1 MEERPNSSP
10 ARRPTPGGKG
20 PFGGYSWYALGIL
33 IICYLFN
40 YVDRNILSILAEEVK
55 SDLGLDDAQIGFL
68 YGTAFAVF
76 YAVFGIP
83 FGRLADAWIRKNLIA
98 IGLFF
103 WSLMTAMTGT
113 ARTFGML
120 GAYRVG
126 VGVGEAS
133 LSPSAYSLIVDYFPQ
148 RLRATALA
156 LYSSGIYL
164 GAAVGFALGGFIVDF
179 WNGTYP
185 DGSAPLGLAAWQA
198 AFLAVGLPGLL
209 MAVWVWTLREPA
221 KGQQEGV
228 TITPTGRPE
237 PFKEFGAV
245 IPPFTVLSLWRSG
258 CDRKG
263 LLLHA
268 GCTAALALLA
278 WAMVAS
284 VGEPAQWIALAI
296 GTYAAFSWG
305 QGLAYRDPATFGS
318 ILGSRA
324 FMYTC
329 VGFASLSFV
338 TNGLAFWT
346 APLLIRSFDA
356 SPTRVGALMGVGV
369 AVGGWIGVTV
379 GGLVS
384 DRLKQRTPNG
394 RVILGLATVVLS
406 VPAMTLM
413 LTATSLT
420 AAFIYFLFTVALVSL
435 WIGPGAAA
443 ANELV
448 PPRMRSTASAI
459 YLLLN
464 TLIGFALGPFAVGK
478 ISDVL
483 VAAGQSP
490 ADSLRYAMMLSMLFW
505 AVSAAFLWRAR
516 AYVGP
521 AEAALASAGVTG
533 SGSPPDRS

>member
-1 MEERPNSSP
+1 MHESENSSEPQPSTP
-10 ARRPTPGGKG
+10 AATKA
-20 PFGGYSWYALGIL
+20 FSGYSWYALAIL
-33 IICYLFN
+33 VVCYLFN
-40 YVDRNILSILAEEVK
+40 YIDRNILSILAEEVK
-55 SDLGLDDAQIGFL
+55 ADLGLDDAQIGFL

-103 WSLMTAMTGT
+103 WSLMTALTGT

-120 GAYRVG
+120 GVYRVG

-156 LYSSGIYL
+156 LYSGGIYL
-164 GAAVGFALGGFIVDF
+164 GAGAGFALGGWIVDF
-179 WNGTYP
+179 WNGRYA
-185 DGSAPLGLAAWQA
+185 DGPSPLGLAAWQV
-198 AFLAVGLPGLL
+198 AFLAVGLPGLA
-209 MAVWVWTLREPA
+209 MAFWVWTLREPA

-228 TITPTGRPE
+228 QVKSAGRPE
-237 PFKEFGAV
+237 PLKEFGAV

-263 LLLHA
+263 MLIHA
-268 GCTAALALLA
+268 GCAGALALLA
-278 WAMVAS
+278 WAMVAA

-296 GTYAAFSWG
+296 GIYAAFSWG
-305 QGLAYRDPATFGS
+305 QGLAYRDPGTFGS

-356 SPTRVGALMGVGV
+356 SPTRVGTLMGIAV
-369 AVGGWIGVTV
+369 AAGGWIGVTT

-406 VPAMTLM
+406 VPAMVLM
-413 LTATSLT
+413 LTAASLT
-420 AAFIYFLFTVALVSL
+420 AAFIYFFFTVALVSL

-448 PPRMRSTASAI
+448 PPGMRSTASAV

-464 TLIGFALGPFAVGK
+464 TLIGFALGPFAIGK

-483 VAAGQSP
+483 SAAGQSP

-505 AVSAAFLWRAR
+505 AVSASFLWRAR

-521 AEAALASAGVTG
+521 AEAALAATA
-533 SGSPPDRS
+533 SGSRATPS

>member
-1 MEERPNSSP
+1 MHESGNSAEPQRSTSRERR
-10 ARRPTPGGKG
+10 AFG
-20 PFGGYSWYALGIL
+20 PYSWYVLAIL
-33 IICYLFN
+33 ILCYLFN

-55 SDLGLDDAQIGFL
+55 RDLGLDDAQIGFL

-83 FGRLADAWIRKNLIA
+83 FGRLGDAWIRKNLIA

-103 WSLMTAMTGT
+103 WSLMTALSGT
-113 ARTFGML
+113 ARSFAVL

-164 GAAVGFALGGFIVDF
+164 GAAIGFALGGWIVDF
-179 WNGTYP
+179 WNGRYP
-185 DGSAPLGLAAWQA
+185 DGSSPLGLAAWQA
-198 AFLAVGLPGLL
+198 AFLAVGLPGLI
-209 MAVWVWTLREPA
+209 MALWVWTLREPA
-221 KGQQEGV
+221 KGQQERV
-228 TITPTGRPE
+228 AVETVGRPA
-237 PFKEFGAV
+237 PLREFGAV

-263 LLLHA
+263 LLIHA
-268 GCTAALALLA
+268 GCAAALALLA

-296 GTYAAFSWG
+296 GIYAAFSWG
-305 QGLAYRDPATFGS
+305 QGLAYREPATFGS

-324 FMYTC
+324 FMYSS

-356 SPTRVGALMGVGV
+356 SPTRVGTLMGIGV
-369 AVGGWIGVTV
+369 AVGGWIGVTA
-379 GGLVS
+379 GGLIS

-406 VPAMTLM
+406 VPAMLLM
-413 LTATSLT
+413 LTADSLT
-420 AAFIYFLFTVALVSL
+420 AAFIYFLITVGLVSL

-448 PPRMRSTASAI
+448 PPRMRSTASAV

-483 VAAGQSP
+483 AAAGQSP

-516 AYVGP
+516 AHVGP
-521 AEAALASAGVTG
+521 AEAALAATRTG
-533 SGSPPDRS
+533 SRPDPS